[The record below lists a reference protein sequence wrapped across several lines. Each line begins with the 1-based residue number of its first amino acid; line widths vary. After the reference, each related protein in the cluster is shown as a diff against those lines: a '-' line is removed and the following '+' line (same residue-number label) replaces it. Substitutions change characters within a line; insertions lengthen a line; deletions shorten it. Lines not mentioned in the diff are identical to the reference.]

1 MNVNYKNNFV
11 VDGECKFV
19 HCNNEILNADITAEE
34 LLKAVKSLKNKKCCC
49 SDCIT
54 NEMIKVSCTLYYNLY
69 VDIFNLILRSG
80 IYPSLWR
87 ENFIKPLFKGGCVS
101 DPSCYRGIAI
111 SSCLSKFFTK
121 ILHNRL
127 ENYLEHNDII
137 CPEQI
142 GFRKG
147 ARTSDHIFSLKTVI
161 DKYVRK
167 NKYVFVCFVDL
178 KKAFDTV
185 NRYALYKLFR
195 YNIRGNFLI
204 FWKICI
210 KMFHSLLDYR
220 MD

>member
-19 HCNNEILNADITAEE
+19 HCNNEILNADITAEV
-34 LLKAVKSLKNKKCCC
+34 LLKAVKSLKNKKSCC

-161 DKYVRK
+161 DKYFRK

-185 NRYALYKLFR
+185 NRHALLYKLFR
-195 YNIRGNFLI
+195 YNIRGNF
-204 FWKICI
+204 F
-210 KMFHSLLDYR
+210 
-220 MD
+220 